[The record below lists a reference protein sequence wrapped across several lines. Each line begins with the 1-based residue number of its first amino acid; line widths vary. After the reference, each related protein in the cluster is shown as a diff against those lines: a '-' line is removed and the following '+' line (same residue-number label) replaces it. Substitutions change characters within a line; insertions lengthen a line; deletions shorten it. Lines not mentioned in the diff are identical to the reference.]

1 MSFLPLNLFF
11 QFTKAA
17 NIYFLTLAVLQ
28 MFPSITITDGQ
39 PTILTGFVPVLLI
52 SMFKDLLEDLKR
64 RHEDNIENS
73 QKIQRIDKK
82 THGFQDDKWANLKV
96 GQVIKVNKNERFPAD
111 LVLLKSSEPSG
122 IAYVETV
129 NLDGE
134 TNLKHKVAIQD
145 MQDAILSP
153 SDASTIN
160 GTVYCDRPN
169 DQLYYFEGVMSL

>member
-1 MSFLPLNLFF
+1 
-11 QFTKAA
+11 
-17 NIYFLTLAVLQ
+17 

-64 RHEDNIENS
+64 RYDDNIENG

-153 SDASTIN
+153 SDCSTID